1 MILTQ
6 ILAKMQHQSMRQRW
20 FFTLGISALAVTATF
35 CLSDAAQARNTRYY
49 LKIEDVKRDPRYQ
62 DSVPTDVAFYFA
74 DQAHPAIVANFGDAV
89 TNRKGNSFGR
99 PDEEACRWTMMSALK
114 TLHDRAIEEGGNA
127 VIGIVSYYQ
136 KNTYSS
142 ATDYECHAGGFVAG
156 VALKGTVVKLA
167 K

>member
-1 MILTQ
+1 
-6 ILAKMQHQSMRQRW
+6 MQYQSKRRRRVR
-20 FFTLGISALAVTATF
+20 ISGLWALAA
-35 CLSDAAQARNTRYY
+35 LAASFYPSEPGQARNTRYY
-49 LKIEDVKRDPRYQ
+49 LKIDEVKSDSRY
-62 DSVPTDVAFYFA
+62 SENVPTDVEFYFA
-74 DQAHPAIVANFGDAV
+74 DQSHPAIVTSFGDAV

-114 TLHDRAIEEGGNA
+114 ALHDRAIEQGGNA

-142 ATDYECHAGGFVAG
+142 ATNYECHAGGFVAG

>member
-1 MILTQ
+1 MNRRCRRNPKGWIF
-6 ILAKMQHQSMRQRW
+6 A
-20 FFTLGISALAVTATF
+20 GAAAALIVNAAA
-35 CLSDAAQARNTRYY
+35 LSSSRPAEARNTQYY
-49 LKIEDVKRDPRYQ
+49 LKIEDVKSDSRY
-62 DSVPTDVAFYFA
+62 SSAVPADVAFYFA
-74 DQAHPAIVANFGDAV
+74 DQPHPPLTTSFGDAV

-99 PDEEACRWTMMSALK
+99 PDEDACRWTMMSALK
-114 TLHDRAIEEGGNA
+114 TLHDRAVEEGGNA

-142 ATDYECHAGGFVAG
+142 ATQYECHAGGFVAG